1 MIIIIVGAGIAG
13 LSLAIALGQA
23 GHAVTL
29 LDAAPELA
37 EIGAGIQMTPQAI
50 KYLFQMGLRDDI
62 LRESIVPRQML
73 VREGVTGAVL
83 GTVALAAMEETYGAP
98 YVVVHRA
105 VLHSIL
111 HRHAVRA
118 GATILLNSK
127 VAQYR
132 FNEGAVDLAN
142 GTTLSASLVVAADG
156 INSTARSQLLGKDD
170 PGSQPTGWAAFRMMV
185 EVAKLQADPLTS
197 DLLDLSSGSSNFW
210 IAPDVSVMTYL
221 VKDATMLNIVLSH
234 RDDVDTRDFSL
245 EDHRAIV
252 NDLFGAFEPRVQRM
266 LELSRP
272 GITNYPVYAIP
283 PLPRWTHPSGRFVLV
298 GDAAHAMAFY
308 MSMGV
313 SLAVEDAVA
322 LASVLGS
329 AHVLATDSRATQ
341 AQQTSGPEELQRAL
355 GAFEAVRKRRVAA
368 VQEASLHA
376 GDSLHMP
383 DGTGRE
389 FLYESLRH
397 AHEDGIWPPEETNA
411 APRSPYIKLGSG
423 GERLGPGGIT
433 DRGTRDWCYGYDAV
447 WEVTRVLESK
457 KGKS

>member
-142 GTTLSASLVVAADG
+142 GTTLGASLVVAADG
-156 INSTARSQLLGKDD
+156 PANRLEERVEQQLRIGRHQL
-170 PGSQPTGWAAFRMMV
+170 
-185 EVAKLQADPLTS
+185 
-197 DLLDLSSGSSNFW
+197 
-210 IAPDVSVMTYL
+210 
-221 VKDATMLNIVLSH
+221 
-234 RDDVDTRDFSL
+234 
-245 EDHRAIV
+245 HRA
-252 NDLFGAFEPRVQRM
+252 LSASRKGRPRQPADW
-266 LELSRP
+266 L
-272 GITNYPVYAIP
+272 
-283 PLPRWTHPSGRFVLV
+283 
-298 GDAAHAMAFY
+298 
-308 MSMGV
+308 
-313 SLAVEDAVA
+313 
-322 LASVLGS
+322 
-329 AHVLATDSRATQ
+329 
-341 AQQTSGPEELQRAL
+341 
-355 GAFEAVRKRRVAA
+355 
-368 VQEASLHA
+368 
-376 GDSLHMP
+376 
-383 DGTGRE
+383 
-389 FLYESLRH
+389 
-397 AHEDGIWPPEETNA
+397 
-411 APRSPYIKLGSG
+411 
-423 GERLGPGGIT
+423 GGIP
-433 DRGTRDWCYGYDAV
+433 DDG
-447 WEVTRVLESK
+447 
-457 KGKS
+457 